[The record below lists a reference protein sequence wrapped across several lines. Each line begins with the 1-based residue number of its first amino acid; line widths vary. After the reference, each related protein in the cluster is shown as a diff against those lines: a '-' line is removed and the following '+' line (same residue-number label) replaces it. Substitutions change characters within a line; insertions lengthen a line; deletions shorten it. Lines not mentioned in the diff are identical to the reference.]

1 MSRKLMVVFAV
12 CVLIVG
18 GALTVQAANTS
29 YNMHFTGYSD
39 GVYFFV
45 DTTWGIVTG
54 HYTGA
59 DNKPLVGMRCAL
71 VKEGG
76 VQAIVWRD
84 VYESVHV
91 IRANGTW
98 TYYNMSGGVA
108 NSGTWHWGTPLQA
121 EAAAGSGLK
130 KSND

>member
-1 MSRKLMVVFAV
+1 MSKKLMVVLAV
-12 CVLIVG
+12 CAVMAM
-18 GALTVQAANTS
+18 GALTVQAASAT
-29 YNMHFTGYSD
+29 YNMHFTGYLD

-45 DTTWGIVTG
+45 DTTWGTVTG

-59 DNKPLVGMRCAL
+59 DNAPLVGMRCAL

-76 VQAIVWRD
+76 VQAIIWRD
-84 VYESVHV
+84 VYDVIHI

-98 TYYNMSGGVA
+98 TYIAMNGTIQ
-108 NSGTWHWGTPLQA
+108 NSGTWHWGTPLRA
-121 EAAAGSGLK
+121 EIAAGSGLK